1 MVNSIVRVA
10 GNLLVSLVLTVVMV
24 SASFSQASQSSP
36 SSPSS
41 SSTSS
46 AQPPKTSESHPV
58 EGSYSVTAVSAE
70 LGTINF
76 LMALKRNGEKWT
88 GEIKDSPTP
97 LTLSTVTVDD
107 SNKVAIV
114 ADAGGTA
121 VNINGKLAGGK
132 ITGEWAAGDIKGT
145 WTAEKKAD
153 LKPGESAVA
162 SASGTGS
169 YTSSSSAPAAAGLEG
184 TYDAKVI
191 ADGQGELTFTLLIK
205 RDGEQL
211 VTEVEGAGDLSIT
224 GISVKDPDE
233 VKLTAMYQGQG
244 PIPLNG
250 KRTGDE
256 LGGKWAAGPFSG
268 TWSAKKKS
276 SQK

>member
-1 MVNSIVRVA
+1 VDE
-10 GNLLVSLVLTVVMV
+10 GN
-24 SASFSQASQSSP
+24 
-36 SSPSS
+36 
-41 SSTSS
+41 
-46 AQPPKTSESHPV
+46 K
-58 EGSYSVTAVSAE
+58 
-70 LGTINF
+70 
-76 LMALKRNGEKWT
+76 
-88 GEIKDSPTP
+88 IK
-97 LTLSTVTVDD
+97 
-107 SNKVAIV
+107 IV

-121 VNINGKLAGGK
+121 VNINGKLDGGK
-132 ITGEWAAGDIKGT
+132 IAGDWAAGDIKGT
-145 WTAEKKAD
+145 WTAEKKEE
-153 LKPGESAVA
+153 LKPGEKAVA
-162 SASGTGS
+162 STSSSGG
-169 YTSSSSAPAAAGLEG
+169 YTSSSTAPAAAGLEG
-184 TYDAKVI
+184 SYDAKVV

-224 GISVKDPDE
+224 GIAVKDPDE

-256 LGGKWAAGPFSG
+256 LGGKWVAGPFSG